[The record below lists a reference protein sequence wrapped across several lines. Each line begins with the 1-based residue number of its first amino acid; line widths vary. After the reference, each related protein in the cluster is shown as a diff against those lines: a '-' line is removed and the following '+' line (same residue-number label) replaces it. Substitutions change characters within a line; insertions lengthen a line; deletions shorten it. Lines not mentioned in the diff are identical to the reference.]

1 MCVLPVIEA
10 PTAATRS
17 YFTPGPR
24 WVGPA
29 LSSLAGIM
37 VSVNA
42 SHPPQPAQLLASLAC
57 RGVVLVWENATSL
70 PRPRS
75 QWAEAAKTT
84 FPYAQNQNLRDS
96 YKEQTGKT
104 CHFFVVFVWL
114 HMILCVICNA
124 SNTYGQC
131 LITQCHWLW
140 GIDTVHVCIQSR
152 HYCTTVLTGRF
163 RLMIIAH
170 LRWYNAL
177 FQVILSVENHGRILY
192 LLFHSEGVC
201 YLKPPTI
208 HEMTVIG

>member
-10 PTAATRS
+10 PKAATRS
-17 YFTPGPR
+17 YFSPGPR

-70 PRPRS
+70 PRPRT

-84 FPYAQNQNLRDS
+84 FPYAQNPNWRDS

-104 CHFFVVFVWL
+104 CHFFCRVHLIAYDFVCDLQCKQYIRSMPHNPMPLVMGHWYGSCL
-114 HMILCVICNA
+114 HSVPSLLYHSA
-124 SNTYGQC
+124 DRPFQSNDYR
-131 LITQCHWLW
+131 
-140 GIDTVHVCIQSR
+140 SP
-152 HYCTTVLTGRF
+152 
-163 RLMIIAH
+163 
-170 LRWYNAL
+170 
-177 FQVILSVENHGRILY
+177 QVI
-192 LLFHSEGVC
+192 
-201 YLKPPTI
+201 
-208 HEMTVIG
+208 